1 MYLYYEVV
9 VCGYDLSL
17 TCPPV
22 AVWMESPGV
31 AAIIRLTRLD
41 ASCRSVDVVGV
52 AMGCDRI
59 DRSVV
64 LFFASTCYV

>member
-1 MYLYYEVV
+1 
-9 VCGYDLSL
+9 
-17 TCPPV
+17 
-22 AVWMESPGV
+22 MESPGV

-59 DRSVV
+59 SDTDRSVV
-64 LFFASTCYV
+64 LSFLHPLVMCV